1 MKLIIFFIILFI
13 LLSAFDYYQ
22 HSFYIYDKNF
32 LDKKFIE
39 KVNRTI
45 KKDNNWLYTTNIGN
59 DKIKHNNNI
68 DSELQL
74 QQLFEY
80 MHQMFQYQY
89 RMQK

>member
-32 LDKKFIE
+32 LEKNFIE
-39 KVNRTI
+39 KVNKTI

-59 DKIKHNNNI
+59 DKIKHNRSSSISFDNNT
-68 DSELQL
+68 
-74 QQLFEY
+74 EY
-80 MHQMFQYQY
+80 VL
-89 RMQK
+89 